1 MGYIQMNKKKKI
13 IIGAIIVV
21 VLAVFV
27 IVNIFSKDKGIEVQT
42 EKTFIY
48 DITQTVSGNGRIFP
62 ETEVKISARV
72 PGKIT
77 SISVKEGDSVK
88 AGQVLVRLEQEQ
100 YKASLERANSTLQEA
115 NANLSLAKSEL
126 KRSKELFA
134 QNLTSTA
141 ELEVAQAKYEQAISA
156 VKQSEASVNEAK
168 DALEWTVLSTPMD
181 GVVTEK
187 NKELGEMALGSQF
200 QEDVILQVAD
210 LTEMETRIEV
220 NENDIVNVKLG
231 DSAEVEID
239 AFPDTT
245 FTGYVSEISNSAD
258 TRGLGTIEEVTNF
271 EIKIRLLDKLPSF
284 RPGMSATAEVAT
296 ETHKNVLNAPIQ
308 SVTVRDRKTLTRK
321 RGIEEKKPEQEEA
334 EELSPKEKKSSKKEN
349 DLMEVVFV
357 VEDGIV
363 HMRPVTLGM
372 SDDNYYEILS
382 GLEDG
387 EEVVTGPYRVLS
399 RTLKD
404 GNKVEVN
411 NKKKQL
417 ASNE

>member
-1 MGYIQMNKKKKI
+1 MSKKKKI
-13 IIGAIIVV
+13 IIGAIIAIVV
-21 VLAVFV
+21 VVFI
-27 IVNIFSKDKGIEVQT
+27 IVNVASKDKGIEVQT

-72 PGKIT
+72 PGKIV
-77 SISVKEGDSVK
+77 SIAVKEGDSVK

-100 YKASLERANSTLQEA
+100 YKASLDRANSALQEA

-134 QNLTSTA
+134 QNLISIA
-141 ELEVAQAKYEQAISA
+141 ELEVSQAKYEQAVSA
-156 VKQSEASVNEAK
+156 LSQSEASVKEAK
-168 DALEWTVLSTPMD
+168 DALKWTILSTPMD

-200 QEDVILQVAD
+200 QEDVLLQVAD
-210 LTEMETRIEV
+210 LSEMEARVEV
-220 NENDIVNVKLG
+220 NENDIINVKFG

-245 FTGYVSEISNSAD
+245 FTGYVSEISNSAE
-258 TRGLGTIEEVTNF
+258 TRGLGTVEEVTNF
-271 EIKIRLLDKLPSF
+271 EVKIRLVDRLPSF
-284 RPGMSATAEVAT
+284 RPGMSATAEIAT

-321 RGIEEKKPEQEEA
+321 RGVEEKKAEPE
-334 EELSPKEKKSSKKEN
+334 EELSPKEKKTAKKED

-357 VEDGIV
+357 VEDGIA
-363 HMRPVTLGM
+363 HMRPVTLGI
-372 SDDNYYEILS
+372 SDDNYYEIVS
-382 GLEDG
+382 GLKDG

-404 GNKVEVN
+404 GNKVDVN

>member
-1 MGYIQMNKKKKI
+1 MSKKKKI
-13 IIGAIIVV
+13 IIGAIIAIVV
-21 VLAVFV
+21 VVFI
-27 IVNIFSKDKGIEVQT
+27 IVNVASKDKGIEVQT

-72 PGKIT
+72 PGKIV
-77 SISVKEGDSVK
+77 SIAVKEGDSVK

-100 YKASLERANSTLQEA
+100 YKASLDRANSALQEA

-134 QNLTSTA
+134 QNLISIA
-141 ELEVAQAKYEQAISA
+141 ELEVSQAKYEQAVSA
-156 VKQSEASVNEAK
+156 LSQSEASVKEAK
-168 DALEWTVLSTPMD
+168 DALKWTILSTPMD

-200 QEDVILQVAD
+200 QEDVLLQVAD
-210 LTEMETRIEV
+210 LSEMEARVEV
-220 NENDIVNVKLG
+220 NENDIINVKLG

-245 FTGYVSEISNSAD
+245 FTGYVSEISNSAE
-258 TRGLGTIEEVTNF
+258 TRGLGTVEEVTNF
-271 EIKIRLLDKLPSF
+271 EVKIRLVDRLPSF
-284 RPGMSATAEVAT
+284 RPGMSATAEIAT

-321 RGIEEKKPEQEEA
+321 RGVEEKKAEPE
-334 EELSPKEKKSSKKEN
+334 EELSPKEKKTSKKED

-357 VEDGIV
+357 VEDGIA
-363 HMRPVTLGM
+363 HMRPVTLGI
-372 SDDNYYEILS
+372 SDDNYYEIVS
-382 GLEDG
+382 GLKDG

-404 GNKVEVN
+404 GNKVDVN

>member
-1 MGYIQMNKKKKI
+1 MSKKKKI
-13 IIGAIIVV
+13 IIGAIIAIAVV
-21 VLAVFV
+21 VFI
-27 IVNIFSKDKGIEVQT
+27 IVNVASKDKGIEVQT

-72 PGKIT
+72 PGKIV
-77 SISVKEGDSVK
+77 SIAVKEGDSVK

-100 YKASLERANSTLQEA
+100 YKASLDRANSALQEA

-134 QNLTSTA
+134 QNLISIA
-141 ELEVAQAKYEQAISA
+141 ELEVSQAKYEQAVSA
-156 VKQSEASVNEAK
+156 LNQSEASVKEAK

-200 QEDVILQVAD
+200 QEDVLLQVAD
-210 LTEMETRIEV
+210 LTEMEARVEV
-220 NENDIVNVKLG
+220 NENDIINVNLG

-245 FTGYVSEISNSAD
+245 FTGYVSEISNSAE
-258 TRGLGTIEEVTNF
+258 TRGLGTVEEVTNF
-271 EIKIRLLDKLPSF
+271 EVKIRLVDRLPSF
-284 RPGMSATAEVAT
+284 RPGMSATAEIAT

-321 RGIEEKKPEQEEA
+321 RGVEEKKPEPEEK
-334 EELSPKEKKSSKKEN
+334 LSPKEKKTAKKED
-349 DLMEVVFV
+349 DLVEVVFV
-357 VEDGIV
+357 VEDRIA
-363 HMRPVTLGM
+363 HMRPVTLGI
-372 SDDNYYEILS
+372 SDDNYYEIVS

-404 GNKVEVN
+404 GNKVDVN

>member
-1 MGYIQMNKKKKI
+1 MSKKKKI
-13 IIGAIIVV
+13 IIGAIIAIVV
-21 VLAVFV
+21 VVFI
-27 IVNIFSKDKGIEVQT
+27 IVNVASKDKGIEVQT

-72 PGKIT
+72 PGKIV
-77 SISVKEGDSVK
+77 SIAVKEGDSVK

-100 YKASLERANSTLQEA
+100 YKASLDRANSALQEA

-134 QNLTSTA
+134 QNLISIA
-141 ELEVAQAKYEQAISA
+141 ELEVSQAKYEQAVSA
-156 VKQSEASVNEAK
+156 LSQSEASVKEAK
-168 DALEWTVLSTPMD
+168 DALKWTILSTPMD

-200 QEDVILQVAD
+200 QEDVLLQVAD
-210 LTEMETRIEV
+210 LSEMEARVEV
-220 NENDIVNVKLG
+220 NENDIINVKLG

-245 FTGYVSEISNSAD
+245 FTGYVSEISNSAE
-258 TRGLGTIEEVTNF
+258 TRGLGTVEEVTNF
-271 EIKIRLLDKLPSF
+271 EVKIRLVDRLPSF
-284 RPGMSATAEVAT
+284 RPGMSATAEIAT

-321 RGIEEKKPEQEEA
+321 RGVEEKKAEPE
-334 EELSPKEKKSSKKEN
+334 EELSPKEKKTAKKED

-357 VEDGIV
+357 VEDGIA
-363 HMRPVTLGM
+363 HMRPVTLGI
-372 SDDNYYEILS
+372 SDDNYYEIVS
-382 GLEDG
+382 GLKDG

-404 GNKVEVN
+404 GNKVDVN

>member
-1 MGYIQMNKKKKI
+1 MTKKKKI

-21 VLAVFV
+21 VLAVLV
-27 IVNIFSKDKGIEVQT
+27 IVNVTSKEKGIEVQT

-48 DITQTVSGNGRIFP
+48 DVTQTVSGNGRIFP

-72 PGKIT
+72 PGKIM
-77 SISVKEGDSVK
+77 SIAVKEGDSVK

-100 YKASLERANSTLQEA
+100 YKASLDRANSALQEA
-115 NANLSLAKSEL
+115 NANLALAKSEL

-134 QNLTSTA
+134 QNLISTA
-141 ELEVAQAKYEQAISA
+141 ELEVAQAKYEQAVSA
-156 VKQSEASVNEAK
+156 LNQSEASVKEAK

-200 QEDVILQVAD
+200 QEDVLLQVAD
-210 LTEMETRIEV
+210 LTEMEARIEV
-220 NENDIVNVKLG
+220 NENDIINVNLG

-271 EIKIRLLDKLPSF
+271 EVKIRLVDRLPSF

-296 ETHKNVLNAPIQ
+296 ETHKDVINAPIQ
-308 SVTVRDRKTLTRK
+308 SVTVRDKKTLTRK
-321 RGIEEKKPEQEEA
+321 RGIEEKKPEQEE
-334 EELSPKEKKSSKKEN
+334 ELSPKEKKTTKKED

-357 VEDGIV
+357 VKDGV
-363 HMRPVTLGM
+363 AHMRPVTLGI
-372 SDDNYYEILS
+372 SDDNYYEITS

-404 GNKVEVN
+404 GNKVEIN

-417 ASNE
+417 ASND